1 MDELRDMMPAIKADQ
16 ARLEARNE
24 AFIPPLDEVWRR
36 CAEVD
41 IGIDRWGSDNVPRW
55 PTNR

>member
-1 MDELRDMMPAIKADQ
+1 MMPAIKADQ

-24 AFIPPLDEVWRR
+24 AFIPPLAEVWRR